1 MLGHGRSF
9 SNSESKMELLWEEVA
24 VDVVVDEEEYFLRL
38 AVRACLRLEKE
49 KSSRAAKLPHC

>member
-1 MLGHGRSF
+1 
-9 SNSESKMELLWEEVA
+9 MELLWEEVA